1 MDAHHHGT
9 VPGLA
14 TPELAHLP
22 VVDLATLGAATAP
35 PACLNPTS
43 DNAPW
48 QARVEGKEKAD
59 NRDFA
64 SDDAQGKALATMK
77 ARAALCGC
85 SLHEMTD
92 GTFLVARWN
101 YSKAVPCL
109 RAVGD
114 MLRQMG
120 VQR

>member
-1 MDAHHHGT
+1 MDAHHHGNL
-9 VPGLA
+9 PGLA

-48 QARVEGKEKAD
+48 QARVEESEKTD

-64 SDDAQGKALATMK
+64 SDNSHWQALAMMK
-77 ARAALCGC
+77 ARATQCKC
-85 SLHEMTD
+85 T
-92 GTFLVARWN
+92 
-101 YSKAVPCL
+101 
-109 RAVGD
+109 
-114 MLRQMG
+114 LRQIG
-120 VQR
+120 GK

>member
-1 MDAHHHGT
+1 M
-9 VPGLA
+9 
-14 TPELAHLP
+14 TP
-22 VVDLATLGAATAP
+22 T
-35 PACLNPTS
+35 N

-48 QARVEGKEKAD
+48 QARVGGKEKTD
-59 NRDFA
+59 DGDFA
-64 SDDAQGKALATMK
+64 SDNARGKALAVMR

-85 SLHEMTD
+85 SLHEMAD

-114 MLRQMG
+114 LLRLIG
-120 VQR
+120 GR